1 MRYVAWRCVA
11 RMCCVR
17 VPARA
22 RARAWRDSFEDES
35 AGELLPPHTMDSTLA
50 QVIEMLA
57 EHEEQV
63 EDATPMESEERED
76 REEIVRA
83 TAGDDDARE
92 ASTAGDDDASET
104 TSHSD
109 DEPGDGAEAESDA
122 EVVGTVA
129 DGHTD
134 VATDVAGGSEGSE
147 SESEGPELA
156 EEAAPAPGDAGANQ

>member
-1 MRYVAWRCVA
+1 MHACVA
-11 RMCCVR
+11 CARAC
-17 VPARA
+17 ARA
-22 RARAWRDSFEDES
+22 RREFFEDES

-63 EDATPMESEERED
+63 EDATPMEREEREERED
-76 REEIVRA
+76 REEIVGA

-109 DEPGDGAEAESDA
+109 DEPGDGAEADSDA
-122 EVVGTVA
+122 EVVETVA
-129 DGHTD
+129 DGYTD
-134 VATDVAGGSEGSE
+134 V
-147 SESEGPELA
+147 
-156 EEAAPAPGDAGANQ
+156 

>member
-1 MRYVAWRCVA
+1 MAGI
-11 RMCCVR
+11 
-17 VPARA
+17 
-22 RARAWRDSFEDES
+22 FEDES

-63 EDATPMESEERED
+63 EDATPMEREE
-76 REEIVRA
+76 REEIVGT

-109 DEPGDGAEAESDA
+109 DEPGDGAEADSDA
-122 EVVGTVA
+122 EVVETVA

-134 VATDVAGGSEGSE
+134 VATDVAGGSGEESE
-147 SESEGPELA
+147 SEESEGPERA
-156 EEAAPAPGDAGANQ
+156 EEPAPASGDAGANQ